1 MCDVWRR
8 DPTFYQA
15 EGSEHWGRRW
25 LIWWPCRVWCNL
37 SNPQMCQESTQNG
50 FYNPMCRSL
59 SPFSHESSM
68 WGTHV
73 IYRLWVSVSQQRP
86 CVGLSLLY
94 PACFQTLQSM
104 SFVRSSDPEASV
116 VDHSFLLSPSSLGGG
131 SYTGRLA
138 GVQGFPFLCIWT
150 KLI

>member
-1 MCDVWRR
+1 MCEEETPLSTKLKAQSTEEGGGLFD
-8 DPTFYQA
+8 DLA
-15 EGSEHWGRRW
+15 ESGATSVTLR
-25 LIWWPCRVWCNL
+25 CAN
-37 SNPQMCQESTQNG
+37 
-50 FYNPMCRSL
+50 NPMCRSL

-116 VDHSFLLSPSSLGGG
+116 ADHSFLLSPSSLGGG

>member
-1 MCDVWRR
+1 MCEKETPLSTKLKAQSTEEGGGLFD
-8 DPTFYQA
+8 DLA
-15 EGSEHWGRRW
+15 ESGATSD
-25 LIWWPCRVWCNL
+25 
-37 SNPQMCQESTQNG
+37 NPQMCQESTQNG

-59 SPFSHESSM
+59 SPFSHEPSM

-116 VDHSFLLSPSSLGGG
+116 ADHSFLLSPSSLGGG